1 MGISVRVESEEGDIE
16 AEVADP
22 SELTQTLLPDAGD
35 ASWSCL
41 RFVDPSGATVFNRLQ
56 ISALSGGWPSST
68 TRTSRIIS
76 ARFSSWWRAP
86 RASKAR
92 SSASSASDRGSGY
105 ARRGHCRP
113 EESVASRRRRTPA
126 MWSRS
131 TYS

>member
-56 ISALSGGWPSST
+56 ISALIGELQRRLAQLDDPDIKEHLGEILQLVESAEGQE
-68 TRTSRIIS
+68 RTFV
-76 ARFSSWWRAP
+76 RFVS
-86 RASKAR
+86 
-92 SSASSASDRGSGY
+92 
-105 ARRGHCRP
+105 
-113 EESVASRRRRTPA
+113 E
-126 MWSRS
+126 
-131 TYS
+131 